1 MVLSSTYSRI
11 KQENIM
17 NKIRWLTLI
26 FITLTSHLAYADDT
40 DAKTKNRLHYLP
52 RELEIELAL
61 AAGPKHIR
69 QEAAVYVFGKS
80 GYEKVRDGKNGFTC
94 FVNRDGHQHGE
105 PVLRP
110 TCWDREGSATIVP
123 VMLRVGELL
132 AQGKSA
138 ADIKKDIDSGF
149 NSKRFV
155 SPKKAGIAYMLKG
168 DLAFDE
174 KKQQVSDT
182 LFPAHYMLYA
192 PGVSN
197 DDLGVTD
204 EAFRN
209 DHSLPF
215 IYDGYSGGT
224 HTAYIIVPASSAAGH
239 AHH

>member
-1 MVLSSTYSRI
+1 MNRI
-11 KQENIM
+11 HWLALILIAAIPNFAIADEKNAKPEN
-17 NKIRWLTLI
+17 
-26 FITLTSHLAYADDT
+26 S
-40 DAKTKNRLHYLP
+40 LHYLP
-52 RELEIELAL
+52 REQEIELAL
-61 AAGPKHIR
+61 AAGPKHI
-69 QEAAVYVFGKS
+69 QPEAAVYIFGKA
-80 GYEKVRDGKNGFTC
+80 GYEKVREGKNGFTC

-123 VMLRVGELL
+123 VMLRVGELI

-149 NSKRFV
+149 HSKRFV
-155 SPKKAGIAYMLKG
+155 SPKKTGIAYMLKG

-182 LFPAHYMLYA
+182 LFPPHYMFYA

-197 DDLGVTD
+197 DDLGVND
-204 EAFRN
+204 EALRN

-224 HTAYIIVPASSAAGH
+224 HTAYIIVPASGNTEH

>member
-1 MVLSSTYSRI
+1 MNRI
-11 KQENIM
+11 H
-17 NKIRWLTLI
+17 WLAVI
-26 FITLTSHLAYADDT
+26 FIATIPSFAYADEAN
-40 DAKTKNRLHYLP
+40 AKPENRLHYLP
-52 RELEIELAL
+52 REQEIELAL
-61 AAGPKHIR
+61 AAGPKHI
-69 QEAAVYVFGKS
+69 QPEAAVYIFGKA
-80 GYEKVRDGKNGFTC
+80 GYEKVREGKNGFTC

-138 ADIKKDIDSGF
+138 EEIKKDIDSGF
-149 NSKRFV
+149 HSKRFT
-155 SPKKAGIAYMLKG
+155 SPKKTGIAYMLKG
-168 DLAFDE
+168 DLTFDE
-174 KKQQVSDT
+174 KKQKVSDT

-204 EAFRN
+204 EALRN
-209 DHSLPF
+209 DSSLPF

-224 HTAYIIVPASSAAGH
+224 RTAYIIVHASDNAEH
-239 AHH
+239 ADH